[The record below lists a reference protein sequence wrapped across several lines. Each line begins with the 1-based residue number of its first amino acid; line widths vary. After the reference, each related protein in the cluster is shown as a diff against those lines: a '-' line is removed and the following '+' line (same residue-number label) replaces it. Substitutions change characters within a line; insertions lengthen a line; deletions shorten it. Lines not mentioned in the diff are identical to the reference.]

1 MMKRIA
7 LLGANGQLGTDI
19 RNLFAGST
27 HYEIIAVT
35 RDQLNVEDTESIIPF
50 LERLKQFHV
59 LINCTAFHNTE
70 QCETDPLKALMVN
83 AVAVLRMA
91 TFCNQHDITLIHFS
105 TDYVFDG
112 VKGLPYTEEDEP
124 HPLNVYGSTKAAGEK
139 VIADY
144 MDRYF
149 IFRVSSLYGI
159 AGSSGKGGNFIE
171 TMLRL
176 VKQGKSVSIVDD
188 VIMSP
193 THTLDVAHAVKAFL
207 DKNVTEYGIYHCS
220 GEGACS
226 WYELATQ
233 AFTLCGLTYEATPV
247 PSSQYESKCQRPSY
261 SVLDNRKINRI
272 YPMPPWKSS
281 LQDYLQQKGY
291 VGNQE

>member
-1 MMKRIA
+1 MRRIA
-7 LLGANGQLGTDI
+7 LLGANGQLGSDI
-19 RNLFAGST
+19 RSQFAGNN

-50 LERLKQFHV
+50 LEKLGPFHI

-70 QCETDPLKALMVN
+70 QCETEPLKALMVN

-91 TFCNQHDITLIHFS
+91 TFCKQYGITLIHFS

-112 VKGLPYTEEDEP
+112 VKGTPYTEEDEP
-124 HPLNVYGSTKAAGEK
+124 HPLNVYGNSKASGEK

-144 MDRYF
+144 LDHYF

-176 VKQGKSVSIVDD
+176 VKQGKPVSVVND
-188 VIMSP
+188 VVMSP
-193 THTLDVAHAVKAFL
+193 THTLDVARAIKFFI
-207 DKNVTEYGIYHCS
+207 DENVSEYGIYHCS

-233 AFTLCGLTYEATPV
+233 AFSLCELTYEATPV
-247 PSSQYESKCQRPSY
+247 PSSQYPSVCQRPAY
-261 SVLDNRKINRI
+261 SVLDNGKMNRI
-272 YPMPPWKSS
+272 YPMPEWKSS
-281 LQDYLQQKGY
+281 LREYLQLKGY
-291 VGNQE
+291 TGDQG